1 MKESL
6 IAPCGMN
13 CAVCMSFLARETNL
27 NSKGF
32 NRTYC
37 EGCLP
42 RGKNC
47 LFMAGKC
54 ERLGEGRVR
63 FCFECDDFPCK
74 RLRALDKRYRT
85 KYHLSMLANLKENA
99 RNGPVPTAE
108 APSAAI
114 TDFASAAEST
124 FFVKTGS
131 TAGANA
137 SLALFLP
144 GDRWPEHANPA
155 PSCSFGVGP
164 R

>member
-13 CAVCMSFLARETNL
+13 CAVCMSFLARETDL

-37 EGCLP
+37 DGCLP

-54 ERLGEGRVR
+54 ERLSEGRVR

-85 KYHLSMLANLKENA
+85 KYHLSMLANLNA
-99 RNGPVPTAE
+99 IQETGMESFLERERAKWACPDCGGTVCCHNGLCL
-108 APSAAI
+108 SCRI
-114 TDFASAAEST
+114 DF
-124 FFVKTGS
+124 FRQNRKY
-131 TAGANA
+131 
-137 SLALFLP
+137 
-144 GDRWPEHANPA
+144 RWGE
-155 PSCSFGVGP
+155 